1 LGIQLRFLGLQGGE
15 VMEQT
20 TSSIVLTH
28 ERCEVHYAS
37 YPHVFVEDSDEA
49 PAAFAVLGRDGVSI
63 YMTKPAIPRYF
74 SRKDGCS
81 LKGWLVPKGECVL
94 VASIGGKKPKE
105 VRLSYKDGCVV
116 EVKA

>member
-1 LGIQLRFLGLQGGE
+1 MNE
-15 VMEQT
+15 T

-37 YPHVFVEDSDEA
+37 YPHVFIEDSDEA
-49 PAAFAVLGRDGVSI
+49 PAKLIVCDKGEPKA
-63 YMTKPAIPRYF
+63 AIPRYF

-94 VASIGGKKPKE
+94 VASIGGKHPKE

-116 EVKA
+116 EVKAA

>member
-1 LGIQLRFLGLQGGE
+1 
-15 VMEQT
+15 VDAT

-37 YPHVFVEDSDEA
+37 YPHVFIEDSDEA
-49 PAAFAVLGRDGVSI
+49 PASLTMATGYAHTAGV
-63 YMTKPAIPRYF
+63 KPSIPRYF

-94 VASIGGKKPKE
+94 VASIGGSHPKT
-105 VRLSYKDGCVV
+105 VTVSYKDGCIT
-116 EVKA
+116 ELKAA